1 MEDPIYEEASQVAAN
16 DGSVKVDGPDG
27 VDVRLSPEA
36 ALETSE
42 RLLEGAADAQGQR
55 AASERAQKRLI
66 TDREPGA

>member
-1 MEDPIYEEASQVAAN
+1 MEDPIYEEASQVAAR

-55 AASERAQKRLI
+55 AARERGQKRLI
-66 TDREPGA
+66 TDRQADA